1 VSPHLYGFAPDTS
14 VVDHLTKAHH
24 ATLLAVAAID
34 GHRGDTAR
42 ALLDEVGRRL
52 ARMRVLL
59 TGTPLHSAAV
69 TVPEIGAPLT
79 HTGSNHLDPAA

>member
-1 VSPHLYGFAPDTS
+1 MNPHCYGFSPETS

-34 GHRGDTAR
+34 GHRTDHAR
-42 ALLDEVGRRL
+42 DLLDEVGRRL

-59 TGTPLHSAAV
+59 TGTPLPSAAV